1 MTKRTSK
8 KVVSNVSVD
17 QYNEALSEYAVAD
30 AREQKINAT
39 LDEQFTKLREKYADE
54 LARIVDVKNASFEV
68 VQRYSEENYDA
79 LFSKKKSVETTHGVI
94 GFRTGTPKL
103 KTRKGF
109 TWAAVLELLK
119 VKLPSYVR
127 VKEEPNKELLLVN
140 REQISSTMPEIGL
153 EVVQDE
159 TFFIE
164 LKKEDA

>member
-8 KVVSNVSVD
+8 KVVNNVTVD

-30 AREQKINAT
+30 AREQKINAV

-54 LARIVDVKNASFEV
+54 LARIGEVKNTSFEV
-68 VQRYSEENYDA
+68 VQRYSEENYDV
-79 LFSKKKSVETTHGVI
+79 LFAKKKSLETTHGII

-103 KTRKGF
+103 KTKKGF

-119 VKLPSYVR
+119 VKLPTYVR